1 LTAIANT
8 IDNLSELDSLIRHP
22 EETLLRKDFFGRAAM
37 IDSLSDELWRGK
49 ENRHHDFP
57 MERLRVSV
65 HETITQCYNRLTE
78 QSMDETRK
86 AMDERLVFLVC
97 RFSVG
102 FFLITQNTPRLTWG
116 WVYSVKNVYI
126 A

>member
-1 LTAIANT
+1 MTAIANT

-86 AMDERLVFLVC
+86 AMDERLVFTVYL
-97 RFSVG
+97 SVG
-102 FFLITQNTPRLTWG
+102 FL
-116 WVYSVKNVYI
+116 
-126 A
+126 